1 MLLQSHRSFD
11 TAVNYDPTTGRF
23 DPFSRRAEPNR
34 VAGQLSGVFDHIG
47 GKRVLL
53 YRLGDGLYLEIDGQR
68 LHLETHVVVVQAV
81 NGCRLLQ
88 VLSDGRSV
96 IEMTYDPPLLDPPLS
111 LDPTAFIEEEDFDF
125 GLFLH
130 NVSHD
135 RSRQTHMY
143 QINERA

>member
-1 MLLQSHRSFD
+1 MLLQSHQSFD
-11 TAVNYDPTTGRF
+11 IAADYDPTTGRF
-23 DPFSRRAEPNR
+23 DLFSLRAEPNR

-53 YRLGDGLYLEIDGQR
+53 YRLGDGLYLEIVGQR
-68 LHLETHVVVVQAV
+68 LQLETHLVKVQAV
-81 NGCRLLQ
+81 NGGLLLQ

-111 LDPTAFIEEEDFDF
+111 LDPTAFIEGEDFDF

-130 NVSHD
+130 NISHD
-135 RSRQTHMY
+135 RSRQKRMY
-143 QINERA
+143 QSKT